1 MQPTKC
7 VSRGYSAAFRIVSNL
22 FPENRS
28 SYLRDPFDTIAVP
41 ICSQNRYYGR
51 IENKRSA
58 DKSERKEESDL
69 FARMNTFE
77 GSPDRLDD
85 ALRNVREQVLPQLHQ
100 HDGFKGLMFLANYK
114 SGELQLMSL
123 WESAQAMRASEEE
136 ARHLRAGV
144 AEAGDQDI
152 ANVERYDV
160 VLFEALS

>member
-1 MQPTKC
+1 
-7 VSRGYSAAFRIVSNL
+7 L
-22 FPENRS
+22 FLENRS
-28 SYLRDPFDTIAVP
+28 SYLREPFDTIGVP
-41 ICSQNRYYGR
+41 ICPQSRYYDR
-51 IENKRSA
+51 IKNKRSA
-58 DKSERKEESDL
+58 DKRERKEESGL

-100 HDGFKGLMFLANYK
+100 QDGFNGLMFLANYQ

-136 ARHLRAGV
+136 ANHLRAEV
-144 AEAGDQDI
+144 AEAGDQEV

-160 VLFEALS
+160 VLFEAPS

>member
-1 MQPTKC
+1 
-7 VSRGYSAAFRIVSNL
+7 
-22 FPENRS
+22 
-28 SYLRDPFDTIAVP
+28 
-41 ICSQNRYYGR
+41 
-51 IENKRSA
+51 
-58 DKSERKEESDL
+58 L

-85 ALRNVREQVLPQLHQ
+85 ALRNVREQVLPQL
-100 HDGFKGLMFLANYK
+100 NYK

-136 ARHLRAGV
+136 GRRLRAGV